1 MARLVL
7 EQAARSM
14 YIVSPGMPPQ
24 EKHQSDG
31 VTLPGLDSHP
41 AAARGWTPSPSLAK

>member
-7 EQAARSM
+7 GLAARSM

-24 EKHQSDG
+24 ETRQSDG
-31 VTLPGLDSHP
+31 VSLPGLDSHP
-41 AAARGWTPSPSLAK
+41 AAARGWTSSPSLAK